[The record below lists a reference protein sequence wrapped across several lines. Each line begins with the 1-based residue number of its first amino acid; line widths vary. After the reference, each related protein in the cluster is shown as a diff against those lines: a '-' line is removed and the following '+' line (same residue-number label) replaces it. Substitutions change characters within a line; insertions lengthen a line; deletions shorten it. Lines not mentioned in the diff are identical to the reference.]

1 MPLVSIG
8 MRMVGCCCCWML
20 TAILFAGVGLAQEKM
35 MDDATREHARSLSLA
50 FRHASESALPSV
62 VKILSK
68 TKQPGVES
76 SFLENRGDDRQRFD
90 SVGSGVIVSEDG
102 WVLTN
107 HHVIQDAERVEVRL
121 TDGREFVVKETKS
134 DPDSDVAIIQL
145 DIGSAT
151 LPIAQIGDSD
161 DLFVG
166 DWVLAIGS
174 PFMLD
179 ASVSAGIISSTGRR
193 RELSDTVKG
202 LFLQTDAAINPGNS
216 GGPLI
221 DLDGQVV
228 GINTAISSRSGGFQ
242 GIGFAIPIN
251 RATWIK
257 KELLENGKVRRGY
270 VGVRASDVP
279 YSVAEQLQLPRTAAA
294 LVNAVTPFRP
304 GQRAGLK
311 SGDVILEFAGQVVM
325 SAADFSDIVQ
335 QSPIGEP
342 LKLVVFREGEE
353 LELTVTL
360 EELISR

>member
-1 MPLVSIG
+1 MPPAAAG
-8 MRMVGCCCCWML
+8 MRWIGKYCCWML
-20 TAILFAGVGLAQEKM
+20 FAILLTGIGSAQEKSISE
-35 MDDATREHARSLSLA
+35 ATRENARSLSLA
-50 FRHASESALPSV
+50 FRYASESALPSV

-68 TKQPGVES
+68 TKKPGEES
-76 SFLENRGDDRQRFD
+76 SFLENRGDDTQRFD

-134 DPDSDVAIIQL
+134 DPASDVAIIQL

-151 LPIAQIGDSD
+151 LPVAQIGDSEQ
-161 DLFVG
+161 LFVG

-193 RELSDTVKG
+193 RELSSTVKG

-221 DLDGQVV
+221 DLDGKIV
-228 GINTAISSRSGGFQ
+228 GINTAISSRTGGFQ

-257 KELLENGKVRRGY
+257 KELLENDKVRRGY
-270 VGVRASDVP
+270 VGVRTSDVP
-279 YSVAEQLQLPRTAAA
+279 YAIAEQLQLPRKAAA

-311 SGDVILEFAGQVVM
+311 SGDVIMEFAGQVVM
-325 SAADFSDIVQ
+325 SAADFADIVQ

-342 LKLVVFREGEE
+342 LKLIVIREGEE
-353 LELTVTL
+353 LELSVTL
-360 EELISR
+360 EELITR